1 MNEFKEKWVSWF
13 AMVWMRLRA
22 SPLGLRIAE
31 LPWWRRWPTR
41 REWLLL
47 VASLPVLFLLYVLLL
62 IPFTPSIKDLRKA
75 KLEQPAQIMSA
86 DGRSAGVASPSSARS
101 SAVRAKR

>member
-1 MNEFKEKWVSWF
+1 MRVSVNEFKEKWVSWF

-31 LPWWRRWPTR
+31 LPWWHRWPTR

-47 VASLPVLFLLYVLLL
+47 VASLYPV
-62 IPFTPSIKDLRKA
+62 A
-75 KLEQPAQIMSA
+75 LELMH
-86 DGRSAGVASPSSARS
+86 
-101 SAVRAKR
+101 